1 MDTSREDLARAISM
15 NPRSAG
21 GSMNTTIW
29 RRLIAIGLATGTIA
43 LLAAPAAGQTLRR
56 DGSKAAPFVADVST
70 QAGAL
75 SSDPVLR
82 RDGSKAVPFV
92 APVEPDATAASG
104 DGFDPGDAAIGAGLG
119 AVAVLTVIG
128 GARAVRVRRL
138 QPRTPRSGVVSR

>member
-1 MDTSREDLARAISM
+1 M
-15 NPRSAG
+15 NSRSAG
-21 GSMNTTIW
+21 GSTNTTIW

-43 LLAAPAAGQTLRR
+43 LLAAPAVGQT
-56 DGSKAAPFVADVST
+56 
-70 QAGAL
+70 
-75 SSDPVLR
+75 LR

-104 DGFDPGDAAIGAGLG
+104 DGFDWADAAIGAGLG

-138 QPRTPRSGVVSR
+138 QPPTRRSGAVSR

>member
-1 MDTSREDLARAISM
+1 
-15 NPRSAG
+15 
-21 GSMNTTIW
+21 MNTTIW

-43 LLAAPAAGQTLRR
+43 LLAPPAVGQPLRR

-70 QAGAL
+70 QAGSL
-75 SSDPVLR
+75 SSHPVLR
-82 RDGSKAVPFV
+82 RDGSKAVPFI

-104 DGFDPGDAAIGAGLG
+104 DGFDRGDAAIGAGLG

-138 QPRTPRSGVVSR
+138 EPRTPRSGAVSR